1 MRVRKKIKKLFKN
14 KTMAYTQKAGDLKGI
29 ATAAK
34 DKGSYGPGKKEK
46 EEPHPD
52 IVRKRQKETVSNQL
66 KKPFYE
72 KYNIQ
77 PHVAPGMFESY
88 KKEVNPDLFGD

>member
-1 MRVRKKIKKLFKN
+1 
-14 KTMAYTQKAGDLKGI
+14 MAYKQKAGDLKGI

-46 EEPHPD
+46 KEVHPD
-52 IVRKRQKETVSNQL
+52 HARKKQKETVTNQL
-66 KKPFYE
+66 KKSFYE

-77 PHVAPGMFESY
+77 PDAAQGMFESF